1 MNTKNLV
8 EIKNL
13 KKYFPVKSGIF
24 SKITNYVKAV
34 DNITL
39 DIKKGMTLGLV
50 GESGCGKSTLGKT
63 IIKLLEP
70 TSGNINFDNI
80 DITRFSSSEIRPY
93 RKEMQIIFQ
102 NPYGSLNPRMNV
114 ETLIT
119 EGMIIHGMSN
129 KNERTEKAI
138 DLLNKV
144 GLNED
149 SLKKYPHEFSGGQ
162 RQRVAIA
169 RSLALNPKFIV
180 CDEPVSALDVSVQAQ
195 IVNLL
200 SDLQDEFDLTYLF
213 ISHDLRVVK
222 HVSDKVA
229 VMYLGKIVEYATS
242 NDIYDS
248 PLHPYTK
255 ILISAIPSINNKRS
269 SKNYVIKGDVP
280 NPIDPPKGCSFH
292 PRCPIAEQR
301 CKVEIPELVDKGNGH
316 FVSCHLVK

>member
-13 KKYFPVKSGIF
+13 KKYFPVRSGIF

-129 KNERTEKAI
+129 KNERAEKAI

-269 SKNYVIKGDVP
+269 SENYVIKGDVP